1 MKIATD
7 EVDAHGV
14 GSDPDAMLALR
25 ARNDPEA
32 FGLLYARYVHRVTS
46 YFLLRTGI
54 REDAEDLASQCF
66 VRAFEALPR
75 FRAGEGS
82 VRSWLFAI
90 AHNLS
95 VSHYRAHRDTLPID
109 TVTLLDH
116 APPLEEREISADD
129 ALNGLSE
136 DDGEREPDGELGAA
150 IAWLHEAL
158 KDGPLPSKQVFAEA
172 SENGIA
178 RSTLKRAK
186 LQAGILSRKVQ
197 EPDPQWL
204 WALPPASGEQG
215 TQAELGRQ
223 TDESLGSLEPLD
235 PDDQCEEGVAIYK
248 ESALQNE
255 TIDTKTDA
263 VSVQPY
269 QETQEDQGTQ
279 GTQSVRDGVVDDPLA
294 SALPNAPDAELLTD
308 PWDDN
313 PDWPAELPSYD
324 CATCLADEPEPAE
337 DDVAR
342 LEWPAPRGGV
352 PEVII
357 VAPEVEDRRCDG
369 CTRILAWGEARCR
382 HCDKPPADPAGPV
395 TIDASA
401 WSRTDWAAW
410 IGGGGNQC
418 YHCGVPLRDDR
429 RHCPTCR
436 AALDL
441 AGR

>member
-136 DDGEREPDGELGAA
+136 DDGEARAGRGAGRGHRLA
-150 IAWLHEAL
+150 PRSAQRRAAALEAGL
-158 KDGPLPSKQVFAEA
+158 CRSEA
-172 SENGIA
+172 RTA
-178 RSTLKRAK
+178 
-186 LQAGILSRKVQ
+186 SR
-197 EPDPQWL
+197 
-204 WALPPASGEQG
+204 
-215 TQAELGRQ
+215 LGR
-223 TDESLGSLEPLD
+223 
-235 PDDQCEEGVAIYK
+235 
-248 ESALQNE
+248 
-255 TIDTKTDA
+255 
-263 VSVQPY
+263 
-269 QETQEDQGTQ
+269 
-279 GTQSVRDGVVDDPLA
+279 
-294 SALPNAPDAELLTD
+294 
-308 PWDDN
+308 
-313 PDWPAELPSYD
+313 
-324 CATCLADEPEPAE
+324 
-337 DDVAR
+337 
-342 LEWPAPRGGV
+342 
-352 PEVII
+352 
-357 VAPEVEDRRCDG
+357 
-369 CTRILAWGEARCR
+369 
-382 HCDKPPADPAGPV
+382 
-395 TIDASA
+395 
-401 WSRTDWAAW
+401 
-410 IGGGGNQC
+410 
-418 YHCGVPLRDDR
+418 
-429 RHCPTCR
+429 
-436 AALDL
+436 
-441 AGR
+441 

>member
-14 GSDPDAMLALR
+14 GSDPDAMLALS

-129 ALNGLSE
+129 ALNGRNPDE
-136 DDGEREPDGELGAA
+136 DEAELDGELGAA

-186 LQAGILSRKVQ
+186 SRQDILSRKVQ

-215 TQAELGRQ
+215 TQAEPGRQ
-223 TDESLGSLEPLD
+223 TDGSLGPLGPLTRMISAKRALLYIRSLLYRTRPLT
-235 PDDQCEEGVAIYK
+235 PRP
-248 ESALQNE
+248 
-255 TIDTKTDA
+255 T
-263 VSVQPY
+263 PY
-269 QETQEDQGTQ
+269 PSSQT
-279 GTQSVRDGVVDDPLA
+279 RD
-294 SALPNAPDAELLTD
+294 
-308 PWDDN
+308 
-313 PDWPAELPSYD
+313 
-324 CATCLADEPEPAE
+324 
-337 DDVAR
+337 
-342 LEWPAPRGGV
+342 PRG
-352 PEVII
+352 P
-357 VAPEVEDRRCDG
+357 R
-369 CTRILAWGEARCR
+369 
-382 HCDKPPADPAGPV
+382 DP
-395 TIDASA
+395 
-401 WSRTDWAAW
+401 
-410 IGGGGNQC
+410 
-418 YHCGVPLRDDR
+418 RDSER
-429 RHCPTCR
+429 K
-436 AALDL
+436 
-441 AGR
+441 GRGRG